1 MTHHRQRHLL
11 VRYWMPSTAKQATTA
26 AARSAT
32 STTSRF
38 STGVLAAQ
46 HLWPFRG
53 PRKFTCRE
61 GGRRNGEDVSPG
73 ASLPRRRGLRSRSW
87 PRGDIRA
94 ALPSQGWSGSHGT
107 VLIQERNGHPAQQLG
122 VKQPSPAALVFSVSP
137 DPGRRGKKR
146 DRIFPCSSSK
156 EFKKEQD
163 VCTRRHP
170 RSIRLGSEADT
181 TTSLHCSTPTGAQAA
196 GATGAATAPRGLCS
210 QLLFTNEEPATR
222 RGEPLASAH
231 TARWVELGSGS
242 KGMDPRAHPRVRA
255 LSPGRCQWGM
265 QRGNS
270 SIRAGPQRE
279 EKTFSA

>member
-1 MTHHRQRHLL
+1 
-11 VRYWMPSTAKQATTA
+11 MPRT
-26 AARSAT
+26 
-32 STTSRF
+32 
-38 STGVLAAQ
+38 V
-46 HLWPFRG
+46 P
-53 PRKFTCRE
+53 
-61 GGRRNGEDVSPG
+61 
-73 ASLPRRRGLRSRSW
+73 ASLASS
-87 PRGDIRA
+87 
-94 ALPSQGWSGSHGT
+94 
-107 VLIQERNGHPAQQLG
+107 PAQPRSCFLCHPIRVEG
-122 VKQPSPAALVFSVSP
+122 EKREIGFS
-137 DPGRRGKKR
+137 R
-146 DRIFPCSSSK
+146 SSSK

-181 TTSLHCSTPTGAQAA
+181 TTSLHCSTPTGARAA

-231 TARWVELGSGS
+231 TARWVELGSGP

-265 QRGNS
+265 PRGNS